1 MKRFTKI
8 RSSMAMNVIGGLVA
22 LILLFGLIVC
32 VIGNVCFVD
41 AFKSEYSTVT
51 YHMAQASTVAVNGDH
66 IERYLAGEEQA
77 EYAVVQRRLD
87 SLSSKLNVSLVY
99 VIAVDRSDYGSFVSV
114 FNSVNNG
121 VDDTSYTPWE
131 LGYRR
136 DTTSEEY
143 ARKYRAIYEEN
154 SPYET
159 VFRMNPPGDQHP
171 HITTLVPVN
180 SSEGEV
186 TAILCIQR
194 PISEM
199 TNAVEP
205 YIRMILFGVV
215 LMVII
220 ISALAAN
227 FLRKSIITPVE
238 TVAEE
243 SARFAKEH
251 TKSTPIGDLGQ
262 YDVIRNLAGSI
273 DAMETDMLNY
283 IDDLTAVT
291 AERERIGAELSIAAT
306 IQKDSLPEVFP
317 AFPGRHEFD
326 IYASMDPAREVGG
339 DFYNFFLID
348 EDHLALV
355 IADVSGKGIPAS
367 LFMMVTNIL
376 ISDRAQ
382 MGGSPAEIF
391 RFVND
396 NICAHNQADMFVTV
410 WLGILE
416 ISTGHMVCGNAG
428 HEYPAL
434 YRSGGAFEVLKDR
447 HGFVLGGMEGMQY
460 HNYELCLSPGDKL
473 FLYTDGLPEAT
484 DLKVQ
489 MFTVERMIEAL
500 NERKEGTPQEILE
513 HVTRRVND
521 FSAGTEQFDD
531 LTMLCMEYR
540 GPDARGCSKL

>member
-1 MKRFTKI
+1 
-8 RSSMAMNVIGGLVA
+8 MNVIGGLVA

-32 VIGNVCFVD
+32 VIGYICFVD

-51 YHMAQASTVAVNGDH
+51 YHMAQAATLTVNGDH
-66 IERYLAGEEQA
+66 IDRYLAGEEDS
-77 EYAVVQRRLD
+77 EYALTQRRLD
-87 SLSSKLNVSLVY
+87 ALSRKLNVSLVY
-99 VIAVDRSDYGSFVSV
+99 VIAVDQSDYGSFVSV
-114 FNSVNNG
+114 FNAVNND
-121 VDDTSYTPWE
+121 VDNTAYTAWD

-136 DTTSEEY
+136 DTTNEEY
-143 ARKYRAIYEEN
+143 IRKYRAIYEDG

-159 VFRMNPPGDQHP
+159 VFRLNPPDDQHP
-171 HITTLVPVN
+171 HITTLVPVSN
-180 SSEGEV
+180 TEGKV

-199 TNAVEP
+199 TDAVEP
-205 YIRMILFGVV
+205 YIRMILFGAV

-227 FLRKSIITPVE
+227 FLRKAIIDPVE
-238 TVAEE
+238 TVADE
-243 SARFAKEH
+243 AGRFAKEH
-251 TKSTPIGDLGQ
+251 TKSTPLGDLSQ

-273 DAMETDMLNY
+273 NSMETDMVNY
-283 IDDLTAVT
+283 IHNLTAVT
-291 AERERIGAELSIAAT
+291 AEQERMGAELSIAAT

-317 AFPGRHEFD
+317 AFPGRQEFD

-382 MGGSPAEIF
+382 MGGSPADIL

-396 NICAHNQADMFVTV
+396 NICTHNRADMFVTV
-410 WLGILE
+410 WLGLLE

-434 YRSGGAFEVLKDR
+434 YRSGGDFEVLKDR
-447 HGFVLGGMEGMQY
+447 HSFVLGGMEGMQY
-460 HNYELCLSPGDKL
+460 QNYGLDLRPGDKL

-484 DLKVQ
+484 DLRGQ
-489 MFTVERMIEAL
+489 MYTVERMIDTL
-500 NERKEGTPQEILE
+500 NERKGGTPREILE
-513 HVTRRVND
+513 HVTRQVNA
-521 FSAGTEQFDD
+521 FAAGTEQFDD
-531 LTMLCMEYR
+531 LTMLCLEYR
-540 GPDARGCSKL
+540 GPDEQS

>member
-1 MKRFTKI
+1 MNTFKDL
-8 RSSMAMNVIGGLVA
+8 RSNMAMNVIGGLVA
-22 LILLFGLIVC
+22 LILLFGLIVSI
-32 VIGNVCFVD
+32 IGYICFVD

-51 YHMAQASTVAVNGDH
+51 YHMAQAATVTVNGDH
-66 IERYLAGEEQA
+66 IDRYLAGEEDI
-77 EYAVVQRRLD
+77 EYAVTQRRLD
-87 SLSSKLNVSLVY
+87 SLSRKLNVSLVY

-114 FNSVNNG
+114 FNAVNND
-121 VDDTSYTPWE
+121 VDDTAYTAWD

-136 DTTSEEY
+136 ETTNDEY
-143 ARKYRAIYEEN
+143 AQKYRAIYEDG

-159 VFRMNPPGDQHP
+159 VFRLNPPGDQHP

-180 SSEGEV
+180 STDGEV

-205 YIRMILFGVV
+205 YVRMILFGAV
-215 LMVII
+215 LMVIV

-238 TVAEE
+238 TVADEA
-243 SARFAKEH
+243 ARFAKEH
-251 TKSTPIGDLGQ
+251 TKSTPLGDLSR
-262 YDVIRNLAGSI
+262 YDVICNLVGSI
-273 DAMETDMLNY
+273 NSMETDMVTY

-291 AERERIGAELSIAAT
+291 AEQERMGAELSIAAT

-317 AFPGRHEFD
+317 AFPDRHEFD

-348 EDHLALV
+348 EDHLAVV

-396 NICAHNQADMFVTV
+396 NICTHNRADMFVTV

-434 YRSGGAFEVLKDR
+434 CRSGGDFAVLKDR
-447 HGFVLGGMEGMQY
+447 HGFVLGGMEGMRYQ
-460 HNYELCLSPGDKL
+460 NYELDLSRGDKL

-484 DLKVQ
+484 ALDGK
-489 MFTVERMIEAL
+489 MYTVERMVETL
-500 NERKEGTPQEILE
+500 NEQKDGTPREILE
-513 HVTRRVND
+513 HVTRRVSD
-521 FSAGTEQFDD
+521 FAAGAEQFDD
-531 LTMLCMEYR
+531 LTMLCLEYR
-540 GPDARGCSKL
+540 GPDAQH